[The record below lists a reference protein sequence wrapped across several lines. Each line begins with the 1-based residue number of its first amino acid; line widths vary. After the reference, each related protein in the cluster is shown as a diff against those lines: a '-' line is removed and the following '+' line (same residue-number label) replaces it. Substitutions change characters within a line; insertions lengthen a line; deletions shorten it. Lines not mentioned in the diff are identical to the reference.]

1 MSGHSKWKN
10 IMHKKEKTDAQRA
23 KIFTKIGKE
32 IAIAVKAGGPNP
44 DANAKLRDIIA
55 KAKAANIPNDNI
67 ERSIKK
73 AAGDGDTANY
83 ESLMYEGY
91 GAAGVAIIVE
101 ALTDNRNRTAGD
113 MRHLFDKHGGNL
125 GQTGSVGFMFDR
137 KGVIVIE
144 KNDSIVEDDLMMLAL
159 DAGADDFAAEDEC
172 YEILTAPEN
181 FSAVREKLE
190 SETVELAEAE
200 IKYVPQNYVHVEED
214 VAAKLTRLIDALE
227 DNDDVQNVWTNWD
240 EE

>member
-1 MSGHSKWKN
+1 MSGHSKWANIKN
-10 IMHKKEKTDAQRA
+10 KKEKADSQRG
-23 KIFTKIGKE
+23 KIFTKIGRE
-32 IAIAVKAGGPNP
+32 IAVAVKSGGPNP

-144 KNDSIVEDDLMMLAL
+144 KNDKISEDDLMMLAL
-159 DAGADDFAAEDEC
+159 DAGADDFSAEDEC

-190 SETVELAEAE
+190 SEKLELAEAE
-200 IKYVPQNYVHVEED
+200 IKYVPQNYVHVEEE